1 MAAEPTFAKLLP
13 AGWRSPEPRPSGV
26 MAFSG
31 CKPAS
36 RRLGMAALGC
46 ASLLIAG
53 SVLTPPA
60 RAASTVPLFDR
71 LEALR
76 AAFPA
81 AVRAIEAD
89 GVVMADGTRIAID
102 DGAPKDHEQKLA
114 KADLEDMLSQIYP
127 IGACDTGAPPR
138 RNFDPGRIR
147 NDAFFRSLY
156 GSSRSAAQKTL
167 VSVDWFGSRLSFT
180 ATGGADK
187 ALAAVAGDLAAQ
199 PALWEYLT
207 PSAGTFNWRVIA
219 GTKRMSAHSFG
230 AAIDVNTRYA
240 DYWLW
245 SGGKPGNVPRYRNK
259 LPKAVVAA
267 FERHGFI
274 WGGKWY
280 HYDTMHFEYRP
291 ELIAIGRL
299 AESRGCP
306 QE

>member
-1 MAAEPTFAKLLP
+1 MATL
-13 AGWRSPEPRPSGV
+13 
-26 MAFSG
+26 
-31 CKPAS
+31 
-36 RRLGMAALGC
+36 ALGC
-46 ASLLIAG
+46 AALLLAG
-53 SVLTPPA
+53 SVLAPPA
-60 RAASTVPLFDR
+60 GAASTVPLFDR

-81 AVRAIEAD
+81 AVRAIGAD
-89 GVVMADGTRIAID
+89 GMVMADGSRIAID
-102 DGAPKDHEQKLA
+102 DGAAKDHEQKLA
-114 KADLEDMLSQIYP
+114 NADLEDMLSQIYP
-127 IGACDTGAPPR
+127 IGVCDTGAPPS

-156 GSSRSAAQKTL
+156 GSSPSAAQKTL
-167 VSVDWFGSRLSFT
+167 VSVDWFGSRLPFT
-180 ATGGADK
+180 ATGGADE
-187 ALAAVAGDLAAQ
+187 ALVAVARDLASQ
-199 PALWEYLT
+199 PALRDYLT
-207 PSAGTFNWRVIA
+207 PSAGTFNWRVVA
-219 GTKRMSAHSFG
+219 GTKRLSAHSFG

-245 SGGKPGNVPRYRNK
+245 SGGKPGNVPRYRNR